1 MVICKFFS
9 IPDISRATQNFGG
22 QFQYQLVCGLVSRSR
37 ASEPV
42 SLKLAGGLLMDGALV
57 VVLFSATNLD
67 WGLLWDRRWGLQRW
81 EMYILNLREGTV

>member
-1 MVICKFFS
+1 
-9 IPDISRATQNFGG
+9 
-22 QFQYQLVCGLVSRSR
+22 
-37 ASEPV
+37 
-42 SLKLAGGLLMDGALV
+42 MDGALV